1 MQMRWLVVLD
11 PIDGL
16 QSRTD
21 TSLAVIT
28 RARQKNVEVDT
39 ATIEQLYFDEK
50 ARVLATAEDGSSRS
64 AALGD
69 YDLIFMRKEPPY
81 DLRFH
86 YATQLLSLSSTLVL
100 NRPSALRDFN
110 EKLIVL
116 PFVKYMPPTLVA
128 SDISVIGEFVSR
140 HGRAVIKSLD
150 SFQGKS
156 VQKIEAGDEAVIGAF
171 TDGGKR
177 PVMVQKFLEEVYDG
191 DKRVITLGDR
201 VVGAAMRK
209 PRQGYHAN
217 FASSEALQTGLSDR
231 EQAVMDELCPW
242 MISRGIHFA
251 GLDFIGG
258 YLTEINIT
266 CPTGIIQISELDG
279 TDLAGETVDYFVNLV
294 RVMPDDERPVH

>member
-16 QSRTD
+16 LSRTD

-28 RARQKNVEVDT
+28 RARQKNIEVDT
-39 ATIEQLYFDEK
+39 ATIEQLYFDEE
-50 ARVLATAEDGSSRS
+50 ARVMATAQGGDSRS
-64 AALGD
+64 ASLGD

-100 NRPSALRDFN
+100 NSPSALRDFN

-116 PFVKYMPPTLVA
+116 PFVKFMPPTLVA
-128 SDISVIGEFVSR
+128 SDISVINEFVSR

-156 VQKIEAGDEAVIGAF
+156 VQKIEARDSAVIGDF
-171 TDGGKR
+171 TAGGQR

-201 VVGAAMRK
+201 VVGAALRK
-209 PRQGYHAN
+209 PRKGYHAN
-217 FASSEALQTGLSDR
+217 FASSEALPTVLSDR
-231 EQAVMDELCPW
+231 EQEVMDELCPW
-242 MISRGIHFA
+242 MVSRGIHFS

-294 RVMPDDERPVH
+294 QAMPDDERPVH